1 MLEKTLITG
10 LLLRTYVVVRIIVIL
25 GKYDQ
30 RRLWKLIYIVNYF
43 NKNNSQK
50 SNVSMDN
57 KNLKWGRNLVFF
69 Q

>member
-30 RRLWKLIYIVNYF
+30 RRLWKLIYIVNSF